1 MIQRNGFV
9 SNSSSSSFV
18 LIVPM
23 SAHERAM
30 MNLTDFERAVINFAM
45 KPAGDVLPI
54 MYCHDL
60 NIMDDGQLFGEYST
74 FEYEYWWPLDED
86 GDRVR
91 PYDVLEKYKKIAN
104 GFSSK
109 LYDG

>member
-1 MIQRNGFV
+1 MKSRRGFV
-9 SNSSSSSFV
+9 SNSSSSSFI

-30 MNLTDFERAVINFAM
+30 KKLTDFERAVINFAM

-60 NIMDDGQLFGEYST
+60 NIMDDSQIFGGYSK
-74 FEYEYWWPLDED
+74 FAYEDWPED
-86 GDRVR
+86 DVGDRIR
-91 PYDVLEKYKKIAN
+91 PYDVIEKYEKMTN
-104 GFSSK
+104 GFSSI